1 MTVARAKN
9 TSGASTSQAYQLV
22 TTPAELSEMLDVL
35 RREPRIS
42 VDTESNSF
50 YAYYERVCLIQFSIP
65 AYNFVVDPLA
75 FAADH
80 TSQALHALAE
90 IFANPSQEKLFHA
103 AEYDIM
109 CLKRDF
115 DFEFANLFDSM
126 AACRILGWSQCGLA
140 SLLETHF
147 NTHLDKRLQRMNWGQ
162 RPLPKEALIY
172 AYQDTYYL
180 LDLQKVQLA
189 ELERLNRLEEA
200 REEFARLCQIPAAH
214 KIFDPDSFWRI
225 KGARDLEP
233 AQRAILRELY
243 VTREELAQATDQ
255 PPVKIMGDEVLLR
268 LAQEQPEA
276 YYDLQ
281 AQRFLSPRQTSRYG
295 ERLLQAIR
303 QGRLNPPPRYVN
315 NHTRPTE
322 EVLNLYE
329 TLRQWRRQRAA
340 KRGVEPDVIL
350 SNAALWSIARQP
362 PQNLAEIQALDVMG
376 PWKIHTYGPDLLQLL
391 QHQQKPKHS

>member
-9 TSGASTSQAYQLV
+9 ISQESASQAYRLV
-22 TTPAELSEMLDVL
+22 TSPTDLSGMLSIL
-35 RREPRIS
+35 CQEPRIS

-65 AYNFVVDPLA
+65 EYNFVLDPLA
-75 FAADH
+75 FAADG
-80 TSQALHALAE
+80 TIQALDALAE
-90 IFANPSQEKLFHA
+90 VFANPAQEKLFHA

-115 DFEFANLFDSM
+115 GFEFANLFDSM
-126 AACRILGWSQCGLA
+126 VACRILGWPQCGLA

-147 NTHLDKRLQRMNWGQ
+147 NTHLDKHLQRMNWGQ

-189 ELERLNRLEEA
+189 ELERLDRIAEA
-200 REEFARLCQIPAAH
+200 RDEFARLCQIPAAH
-214 KIFDPDSFWRI
+214 KIFDPDGFWRI

-233 AQRAILRELY
+233 SQRAVLRELY
-243 VTREELAQATDQ
+243 VAREEIAQAVDQ
-255 PPVKIMGDEVLLR
+255 PPVKIMADEALLR

-281 AQRFLSPRQTSRYG
+281 AQRILSPRQASRYG
-295 ERLLQAIR
+295 DRMLQAIR
-303 QGRLNPPPRYVN
+303 QGRQNPPPQYVN
-315 NHTRPTE
+315 NHARPSE

-329 TLRQWRRQRAA
+329 TLRDWRRQRAT
-340 KRGVEPDVIL
+340 KRSVEPDVIL
-350 SNAALWSIARQP
+350 SNAALWAMARQP
-362 PQNLAEIQALDVMG
+362 PRTLEEIRTLDVMG
-376 PWKIHTYGPDLLQLL
+376 PWKLNTYGPDLLQLL
-391 QHQQKPKHS
+391 RHQPKPKA